1 MKPLHFVY
9 LLKCSDNTLYC
20 GYTNNL
26 EKRISVHNQGKG
38 SKYTRGRTPIKL
50 IYVEELNSRSLALKR
65 EYKIKQLSRKEKEL
79 LVKQNPF

>member
-50 IYVEELNSRSLALKR
+50 IYVEEYSSKLIALKR
-65 EYKIKQLSRKEKEL
+65 EYEIKQFSRKEKLSL
-79 LVKQNPF
+79 LKKN

>member
-50 IYVEELNSRSLALKR
+50 IYVEEYSSKLLRNNSSDTKGASLG
-65 EYKIKQLSRKEKEL
+65 L
-79 LVKQNPF
+79 LLPTILE